1 MEKECCNV
9 KFSETEK
16 GFRIDVIGEKIK
28 EKCKSMMENC
38 CGESKTWQEFLKNC
52 CPTTPKNS

>member
-1 MEKECCNV
+1 
-9 KFSETEK
+9 
-16 GFRIDVIGEKIK
+16 KIK